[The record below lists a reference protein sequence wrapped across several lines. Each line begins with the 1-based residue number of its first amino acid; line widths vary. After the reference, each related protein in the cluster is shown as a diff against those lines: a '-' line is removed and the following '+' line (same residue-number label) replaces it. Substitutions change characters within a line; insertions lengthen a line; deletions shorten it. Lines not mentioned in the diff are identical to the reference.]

1 MFDLFRSRD
10 KAVRILL
17 GGILVLVS
25 FSMLTYLIPSYNM
38 GGANTADSVIAQVGK
53 ETITQLDV
61 QRMVQ
66 STMRGRQMPPEV
78 LPNYVPQMIN
88 QMIDD
93 RALAYE
99 AERLGFQVTA
109 ADMSDAIRQMAPSL
123 FPDGKFVGKEQYAG
137 LLAQQNMSIGDFEAD
152 LRRQLLI
159 TRLRNVAVEGSI
171 VTPAEIEQEYQK
183 KNTKVKLE
191 YVKLTGDKY
200 KKESEPSEQDMQ
212 NYYKANLARYQEP
225 EKKSLVILLADTARV
240 EQTLTPAD
248 ADLQRMYNQNQD
260 QYRVPETVDVRH
272 ILLKTEGKP
281 PADDAKIKAQA
292 EDLLKQVRGG
302 ADFAALAKKYS
313 EDPGSKDKGGV
324 YEGVQHGQ
332 MVAEFDKAC
341 FTLKPGQSDLVKT
354 QYGYHVIQ
362 VMAHHDA
369 RLKPFAEVKTE
380 LAAQWKKQRATDL
393 LQQISDKA
401 QGELQKD
408 PAHPER
414 VAAEFNMQL
423 VKADGM
429 AAGRP
434 VPEIG
439 TSADFD
445 QSIADLKKGQVSQ
458 PVALADNKIALAV
471 VTDVIPSRPSTFD
484 EVKNQVKE
492 AIQQARMS
500 KAVQD
505 HAQELADLAK
515 KDGDLAK
522 AAKSMGLEVKTSDEF
537 TEAGTV
543 TGLGPASYFTTAFSS
558 TDGTVLKPIGIP
570 DGTVVAKVIQ
580 HIPADMSKLPEQRPQ
595 IRDEIKSRKARDRNA
610 VFSTG
615 VRDELEREGKVK
627 IHQDTLQRLI
637 ASYRAS

>member
-53 ETITQLDV
+53 ETITQYDV

-66 STMRGRQMPPEV
+66 NTMRGRQMPPEV

-123 FPDGKFVGKEQYAG
+123 FPDGKFVGKEQYAA

-212 NYYKANLARYQEP
+212 NYYKANLVRYQEP
-225 EKKSLVILLADTARV
+225 EKKNLVILLADTARV
-240 EQTLTPAD
+240 EQTLNPAD

-369 RLKPFAEVKTE
+369 RLKPFAEVKPE

-408 PAHPER
+408 PAHPEK

-423 VKADGM
+423 VKADGV

-458 PVALADNKIALAV
+458 PVALADSKIALAV
-471 VTDVIPSRPSTFD
+471 VTDVIPPRPSTFD

-492 AIQQARMS
+492 AIQQARMN

-537 TEAGTV
+537 AESGTI

-558 TDGTVLKPIGIP
+558 ADGTVLKPIGIP

-580 HIPADMSKLPEQRPQ
+580 HIPADLSKLPEQRSA
-595 IRDEIKSRKARDRNA
+595 IRDEIKSRKARDRNS
-610 VFSTG
+610 VFSSG

-627 IHQDTLQRLI
+627 IHQDALQRLI